1 MNLFAHGGDVNAFA
15 THCGCTP
22 QEVIDLSSN
31 INFIIPSVDFG
42 TVTLNAYP
50 NYEKLTQTLADY
62 YNVHSDELE
71 LFNGGSSAIFSLMR
85 IFDHPTC
92 TIYSPAY
99 LEYKKAALAYGKK
112 VHLINRFE
120 SINTEVSENALVIFV
135 NPSTPDG
142 HYYDLD
148 VLMKQWMSKN
158 CTILIDE
165 SFLEFCGEES
175 VSRYL
180 KTYDKLYVL
189 KSQTKFYGCAG
200 VRVGIVLS
208 SRENIGLLKVKE
220 PLWKISALDSH
231 FLITALADKPFRA
244 RSHTLNAEAKTYL
257 KTILNHSSLFEKV
270 FESDAN
276 FFLVRLAHMN
286 AQEFQEKL
294 LPHRIMVRDCS
305 NFDFLDE
312 RYVRIAVKSVSDL
325 KRFDE
330 AIANIASVLRE
341 DIISATNKVNK
352 CLEKK

>member
-1 MNLFAHGGDVNAFA
+1 MKLFEHGGDVNAFA
-15 THCGCTP
+15 AHCGCTP
-22 QEVIDLSSN
+22 KEVIDLSSN
-31 INFIIPSVDFG
+31 INFITPFVDFS
-42 TVTLNAYP
+42 TATLNSYP
-50 NYEKLTQTLADY
+50 DYEALTQTLADY
-62 YNVHSDELE
+62 YNVHPDELE

-85 IFDHPTC
+85 IFDQPTC

-120 SINTEVSENALVIFV
+120 SMDTEISENSLVVFV

-142 HYYDLD
+142 HYYDMD
-148 VLMKQWMSKN
+148 VLIKQWMAKN

-165 SFLEFCGEES
+165 SFLEFCRGKS

-180 KTYDKLYVL
+180 QSYDKLYVL

-208 SRENIGLLKVKE
+208 SCENIAALRAKE

-231 FLITALADKPFRA
+231 FLINALGDETFHAQSYA
-244 RSHTLNAEAKTYL
+244 LNAEAKTYM
-257 KTILNHSSLFEKV
+257 KTLLDHSPLFEEV
-270 FESDAN
+270 LDSDAN
-276 FFLVRLAHMN
+276 FFLVRLASMR
-286 AQEFQEKL
+286 AKEFQQKL

-312 RYVRIAVKSVSDL
+312 RYVRIAVKSVSEL
-325 KRFDE
+325 QLFDE
-330 AIANIASVLRE
+330 ALCSLV
-341 DIISATNKVNK
+341 
-352 CLEKK
+352 

>member
-1 MNLFAHGGDVNAFA
+1 MNLFEHGGDVKVFA
-15 THCGCTP
+15 AHCGCTP

-31 INFIIPSVDFG
+31 INFITPSVDFG
-42 TVTLNAYP
+42 TVTLNSYP
-50 NYEKLTQTLADY
+50 DYEALTQTLADY

-85 IFDHPTC
+85 FFDHPTC

-120 SINTEVSENALVIFV
+120 SMDTEISENSLVIFV

-142 HYYDLD
+142 HYYDID
-148 VLMKQWMSKN
+148 TLMQQWIAKN

-165 SFLEFCGEES
+165 SFLEFCGGES
-175 VSRYL
+175 LSQYL
-180 KTYDKLYVL
+180 KIYDKLYIL

-208 SRENIGLLKVKE
+208 SRENIRSLKEKE

-231 FLITALADKPFRA
+231 FLITALKDEPF
-244 RSHTLNAEAKTYL
+244 HTLSKQLNAKAKTYL
-257 KTILNHSSLFEKV
+257 KNLLDHSPFFEEV
-270 FESDAN
+270 VESDAN

-286 AQEFQEKL
+286 AKEFQQKL
-294 LPHRIMVRDCS
+294 IPHKIMVRDCS

-312 RYVRIAVKSVSDL
+312 RYVRIAVKSILDF
-325 KRFDE
+325 KRFE
-330 AIANIASVLRE
+330 GALCSL
-341 DIISATNKVNK
+341 T
-352 CLEKK
+352 